1 MLGFGGAH
9 LEKKLLDA
17 WDYQLINQLSLLA
30 KRRVAGLITGEQR
43 SPVQGGGIEFAD
55 YREYQPG
62 DDVRRIDWAVFLRLR
77 RLLVKLCAEEKELT
91 VILILDASR
100 SMQFGEPDKLWL
112 AERLAAILC
121 GIALHDGNRAGVVAM
136 GPRLMELVRPEQSRA
151 PLAGIVNILTQL
163 KPMDGVN
170 PDFCIRQFAS
180 RYAKKCMAILVSDLL
195 YPDWARSIRSLA
207 ASGCE
212 GYVIQ
217 VLAPEEL
224 DPVQRGEVTLVD
236 LEGWGSVPLHIDAD
250 SIRRYRREL
259 ANFLDE
265 VRQTCHRGGL
275 GHTMIP
281 TDAPL
286 ARILHHDLT
295 KGGLVC

>member
-1 MLGFGGAH
+1 MD
-9 LEKKLLDA
+9 KKLLDTR
-17 WDYQLINQLSLLA
+17 DYQLINQLSLVA

-55 YREYQPG
+55 YREYEPG

-100 SMQFGEPDKLWL
+100 SMRFGEPDKLWL
-112 AERLAAILC
+112 AARIAAMLA
-121 GIALHDGNRAGVVAM
+121 GITIQDGNRTGLVAL
-136 GPRLMELVRPEQSRA
+136 GPQLIELFRPEESCGS
-151 PLAGIVNILTQL
+151 LAGIVNSLTRL
-163 KPMDGVN
+163 EPLDNVN
-170 PDFCIRQFAS
+170 PGLCIRQFAS
-180 RYAKKCMAILVSDLL
+180 RYAKKCMAILLSDLL
-195 YPDWARSIRSLA
+195 YPDWARTVQSLA

-217 VLAPEEL
+217 ILAPEEL

-236 LEGWGSVPLHIDAD
+236 LEGLGSVPLHIDGD

-259 ANFLDE
+259 AGFLVE
-265 VRQTCHRGGL
+265 VRQSCHRSGL
-275 GHTMIP
+275 GHTMIAS
-281 TDAPL
+281 DAPL
-286 ARILHHDLT
+286 AQIFHHDLT
-295 KGGLVC
+295 RGGLLC